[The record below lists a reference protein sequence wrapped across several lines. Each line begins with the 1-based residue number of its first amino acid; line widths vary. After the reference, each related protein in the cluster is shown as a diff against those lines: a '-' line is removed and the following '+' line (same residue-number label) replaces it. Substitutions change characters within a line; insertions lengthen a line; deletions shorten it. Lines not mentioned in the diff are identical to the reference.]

1 MMTLATDEQECEIE
15 NSGEEQLKLKDQC
28 KPVIPAIHPECWDQD
43 QYLEKCV
50 EYTQLIANQ
59 GKLEYNVYSS
69 AKNLGSQQ
77 TQVVRLAL
85 EWVVCDVSTFGD
97 TIEKQ
102 QQSLRKKIFDHKNSA
117 AHKAAQNAVDSAA
130 MQPVDISFAKQSK
143 IKNDTTC
150 RVFRTVYKIVRA
162 TFYRSA

>member
-1 MMTLATDEQECEIE
+1 M
-15 NSGEEQLKLKDQC
+15 
-28 KPVIPAIHPECWDQD
+28 IPSIHPECWDQD

-50 EYTQLIANQ
+50 EYTYLIANQ
-59 GKLEYNVYSS
+59 GKLGYNVCSS

-77 TQVVRLAL
+77 TQVVRLSP
-85 EWVVCDVSTFGD
+85 EWMVCDVSTFGD

-102 QQSLRKKIFDHKNSA
+102 QQSLWKKIFDHKNST

-130 MQPVDISFAKQSK
+130 MEPVKKSFAKQSK

-150 RVFRTVYKIVRA
+150 RVFRTVYKIVK
-162 TFYRSA
+162 RSDLL